1 MEFMQD
7 LHQDSTRDSDTM
19 DLDVTGTGDVESFYH
34 GGEHFEGGGSAK
46 MKTIQ
51 TKGLFNFMELPA
63 EIRVNVCGLT

>member
-1 MEFMQD
+1 MESMQE

-19 DLDVTGTGDVESFYH
+19 DLDVTGDVESFYH
-34 GGEHFEGGGSAK
+34 GGEHFEGGRSAR

>member
-1 MEFMQD
+1 MREM
-7 LHQDSTRDSDTM
+7 
-19 DLDVTGTGDVESFYH
+19 GSFYH
-34 GGEHFEGGGSAK
+34 GGDHLEEGGSAR